1 MADRSL
7 FSFQKKSSFFL
18 QKTSVFLKKDKEN
31 GSFQLLFLERSWAQP
46 LTGRICHV
54 ALKNKPN
61 ILSLVHRRLPCLSA
75 AKLMRLAHTQGRDEL
90 PSEILQP
97 LRGSNSR
104 ASLAFSALQ
113 PHFAGIVKRR
123 SESENKFNDVCL
135 TFNIFSYGQ
144 QFQFFQSCK
153 RC

>member
-31 GSFQLLFLERSWAQP
+31 ASFQLLTPAPFWVQP
-46 LTGRICHV
+46 LAGRICHV
-54 ALKNKPN
+54 VPEKQAKHTRTCLTS
-61 ILSLVHRRLPCLSA
+61 LSTPFPA
-75 AKLMRLAHTQGRDEL
+75 AKLLRLPHTQGQDEL

-97 LRGSNSR
+97 FQGSNSR

-123 SESENKFNDVCL
+123 SESDNKFKIVCL
-135 TFNIFSYGQ
+135 TFNIFQLWTTISIL
-144 QFQFFQSCK
+144 SIL
-153 RC
+153 